1 MKSKLSNNPVVELE
15 FDCYQADDTTAILL
29 TEALTGEPYATLTVC
44 IPERSH
50 ELKRNEVF
58 VKTWGENEHFLGD
71 LINSRLFADT
81 GRRVRAGYTEAAI
94 WKLLKNS
101 KVTL

>member
-1 MKSKLSNNPVVELE
+1 MKIKLSNKTVVELE
-15 FDCYQADDTTAILL
+15 FGRYDADDTIAVGL
-29 TEALTGEPYATLTVC
+29 TEAHTGQPYATLTVC
-44 IPERSH
+44 IPERSY
-50 ELKRNEVF
+50 ELGRNEIF
-58 VKTWGENEHFLGD
+58 VQTWGGNDLFLGD